1 MSNEVI
7 KINDVITINP
17 EEMRAYT
24 NYLLPTKLPIT
35 YYLLPT
41 SN

>member
-24 NYLLPTKLPIT
+24 NYQLPIT

-41 SN
+41 